1 MKTKNTNRL
10 LLGIIGLFCI
20 LSLNVVQISSPINEF
35 NFRNNSFLSLDLSQ
49 DSLPEEIT
57 SDITYESVTLNINST
72 TNITSSGSLTVSN
85 CNISVEDTGNPVD
98 ISLKVKAQGELSI
111 INSQLTL
118 NFTNSQSTFS
128 FYLENRS
135 KVFINHSSFLFSD
148 NTLYNGNFQ
157 INVYTDNFTITTSTL
172 DLSRINVDGIDTKI
186 SGCNFNRSYIN
197 IGGQTE
203 NGHESRAVIENN
215 IFTQGSISLH
225 GSNGNVIKN
234 NQLTAGGIL
243 LYLSDDNIIESNII
257 SRITTD
263 VASGICLDASNN
275 NSVLLNSVSFNDGN
289 GIKVRAFSSE
299 NLVQY
304 NTVYSNY
311 GYGIILEDVEGI
323 VIKDNIIYYNGLGPV
338 SVTDS
343 ENIVFTNNT
352 DNSGNNIKI
361 SVDNQ
366 PHGLIPILL
375 LLGGGLV
382 IITLIVIALVF
393 IIKRK

>member
-1 MKTKNTNRL
+1 
-10 LLGIIGLFCI
+10 
-20 LSLNVVQISSPINEF
+20 
-35 NFRNNSFLSLDLSQ
+35 
-49 DSLPEEIT
+49 
-57 SDITYESVTLNINST
+57 
-72 TNITSSGSLTVSN
+72 
-85 CNISVEDTGNPVD
+85 
-98 ISLKVKAQGELSI
+98 
-111 INSQLTL
+111 
-118 NFTNSQSTFS
+118 
-128 FYLENRS
+128 
-135 KVFINHSSFLFSD
+135 
-148 NTLYNGNFQ
+148 
-157 INVYTDNFTITTSTL
+157 
-172 DLSRINVDGIDTKI
+172 
-186 SGCNFNRSYIN
+186 
-197 IGGQTE
+197 
-203 NGHESRAVIENN
+203 
-215 IFTQGSISLH
+215 LH